1 MLELILFLIFRK
13 RIIADFFFRKGSNG
27 IEWHFELSLNR

>member
-13 RIIADFFFRKGSNG
+13 RISADFSIGKNKDGMN
-27 IEWHFELSLNR
+27 WHFELSLNR